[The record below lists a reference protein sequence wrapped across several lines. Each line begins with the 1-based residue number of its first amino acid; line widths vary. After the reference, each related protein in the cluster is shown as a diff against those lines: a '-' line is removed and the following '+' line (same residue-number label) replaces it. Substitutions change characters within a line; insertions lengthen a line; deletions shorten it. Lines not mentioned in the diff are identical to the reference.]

1 MFGDKLP
8 PSLLRLLV
16 SKQVFKIGSAIKG
29 DITRLKKQFSLLAR
43 HTSFSLIDLKEY
55 CIERGIIARRDTAS
69 LDSLCAKVLDQY
81 LPKYDSLRKS
91 EEWEWK
97 KLSKDMLHYAARDV
111 LASRLIFE
119 KATTIAPITRVNFDS
134 PCGTRIALLA
144 QEGGDPVAFGTI
156 ASVQPSSLGHIRV
169 KTPNRNRL
177 VIDINDVLNPSAAA
191 ILHLPPSLGSASAH
205 RTRKTKSGALTLAQL
220 QTSSATTIFQVVAPV
235 SCLEFDLRPQQN
247 VSLILSF
254 VWKLALMYMSR
265 SRTLSLRTHHQS
277 QEIHTLVLV
286 TLLQVNSIPS
296 QSRAMV
302 PMEALL
308 KMKQIMMNGQAA
320 QATAIL
326 TLSVWIC

>member
-91 EEWEWK
+91 EEWERK
-97 KLSKDMLHYAARDV
+97 KLSEDMLHYAARDV

-134 PCGTRIALLA
+134 PRGTHIALLA

-156 ASVQPSSLGHIRV
+156 ASVQPGSLGHIQV
-169 KTPNRNRL
+169 KTPNHNRL
-177 VIDINDVLNPSAAA
+177 VIDINDVLNPSVAA

-205 RTRKTKSGALTLAQL
+205 HTGRKTKSGALTLAQL
-220 QTSSATTIFQVVAPV
+220 QTSSATAIFQVVAPV

-254 VWKLALMYMSR
+254 VWKLALMYMPW

-308 KMKQIMMNGQAA
+308 KMKQIMMNGQA
-320 QATAIL
+320 TAIL